1 MKKNKITWFLILLL
15 SFILLIGSTVEYNM
29 DKEEEIKRQKNIK

>member
-29 DKEEEIKRQKNIK
+29 SELPTHAIGD